1 MTGIRRWYAVDR
13 VEGDRVVLIGDDDPR
28 PVELP
33 AASLP
38 FPLREAMV
46 LAVPLD
52 AHGCPQ
58 WGRAERDEA
67 EERRRLDEGRA
78 RIERLRLRDPG
89 GDISI

>member
-1 MTGIRRWYAVDR
+1 MTGTLRWYAVDR
-13 VEGDRVVLIGDDDPR
+13 IEGDRVVLIGDDDPR
-28 PVELP
+28 PVALP

-38 FPLREAMV
+38 FPPREAMV

-58 WGRAERDEA
+58 WGRATRDEA
-67 EERRRLDEGRA
+67 EERRRLDEGKA
-78 RIERLRLRDPG
+78 RIGRLRLRDPG

>member
-1 MTGIRRWYAVDR
+1 
-13 VEGDRVVLIGDDDPR
+13 
-28 PVELP
+28 
-33 AASLP
+33 
-38 FPLREAMV
+38 MV

-58 WGRAERDEA
+58 WGRATRDEA
-67 EERRRLDEGRA
+67 EERRRLDEGEA

>member
-1 MTGIRRWYAVDR
+1 MTGTRRWYAVDR
-13 VEGDRVVLIGDDDPR
+13 IEGDRVVLIGDDDRR

>member
-1 MTGIRRWYAVDR
+1 MTGTRRWYAVDR
-13 VEGDRVVLIGDDDPR
+13 IEGDRVVLIGDDDRR

-38 FPLREAMV
+38 IPLREAMV

-52 AHGCPQ
+52 AHRCPQ
-58 WGRAERDEA
+58 WGRAKRDEA
-67 EERRRLDEGRA
+67 EERRRLDEGEA